1 YGCKLHLLMN
11 QEGEIVNSDLSNGHI
26 ADLKKVEDLVNG
38 LSATVYGDRGYISQP
53 LKETLKEQGIDLI
66 TYPRKNM
73 RVTLLPFSD
82 EFHLRQ
88 RKRIETLIG
97 LLKEKY
103 HLV

>member
-1 YGCKLHLLMN
+1 MYDFT
-11 QEGEIVNSDLSNGHI
+11 EIFCIVD
-26 ADLKKVEDLVNG
+26 DFFK
-38 LSATVYGDRGYISQP
+38 P

-73 RVTLLPFSD
+73 KVTLLPFSD

-103 HLV
+103 HLPLSSLETL

>member
-1 YGCKLHLLMN
+1 
-11 QEGEIVNSDLSNGHI
+11 
-26 ADLKKVEDLVNG
+26 KKVEDLVNG

-103 HLV
+103 HLVTS

>member
-1 YGCKLHLLMN
+1 
-11 QEGEIVNSDLSNGHI
+11 
-26 ADLKKVEDLVNG
+26 KKVEDLVNG

-66 TYPRKNM
+66 TYQRKNM

-103 HLV
+103 HLVTS